1 MNFPEAIRG
10 VLGADIG
17 GTNIKWAH
25 LIRGEVAAEGSL
37 PTPADGPNA
46 VAAAIARIA
55 RDQRAGRLG
64 VAVPGHLT
72 PDMRHTTVI
81 PNTAGNWDRY
91 PLADRLHDL
100 AGVPAVLINDARAFA
115 LAESTLG
122 AGRDRPDAL
131 FLILGTGIG
140 AAIRLRGIVLRGPG
154 DRIGEIGHMTVLPDG
169 PPCGCGA
176 RGCLEAIAGGRAL
189 AAAWSP
195 AAPGGSDPRHAKATP
210 KDVVDAAQAGDA
222 SALDLLA
229 SAGAALGIA
238 LGNVLTLL
246 ALNTVVIGGGVAPAF
261 ELMRPAVTRALDA
274 RAAVIG
280 TAEFLPAAL
289 GTRAGAVGAALN
301 ASGAATTKCR
311 DLCG

>member
-1 MNFPEAIRG
+1 MNLPEAGG
-10 VLGADIG
+10 VVGADIG
-17 GTNIKWAH
+17 GTKIKWVH
-25 LIRGEVAAEGSL
+25 LVRGQVAAAGSL
-37 PTPADGPNA
+37 PTPAEGPKA

-55 RDQRAGRLG
+55 RDRCARRLG

-72 PDMRHTTVI
+72 PDMKRTTVI
-81 PNTAGNWDRY
+81 PNTAGNWDRF
-91 PLADRLHDL
+91 PLADTLHGL
-100 AGVPAVLINDARAFA
+100 AGIPAVLINDARAFA

-122 AGRDRPDAL
+122 AARDRPDAL

-189 AAAWSP
+189 AATWSP
-195 AAPGGSDPRHAKATP
+195 AAPGGRDRGRAKATP
-210 KDVVDAAQAGDA
+210 KDVVDAARAGDA
-222 SALDLLA
+222 SALDLLGT
-229 SAGAALGIA
+229 AGAALGIT

-246 ALNTVVIGGGVAPAF
+246 GLNTVVIGGGVAPAF
-261 ELMRPAVTRALDA
+261 EFMRPAVTRALEA
-274 RAAVIG
+274 RAAIIG

-289 GTRAGAVGAALN
+289 GTRAGAVGAAVHV
-301 ASGAATTKCR
+301 SGAANTERR